1 MSNMHWSIRIALSI
15 ALCSATLQGQT
26 ANLQIAAGSSHG
38 VLLKTDGS
46 VWTWGGNSF
55 GQLGRKSEDDWGLAQ
70 VTRLSGIVSIAAGQE
85 FTLALDSHGAVWAW
99 GQNKDGQL
107 GTRGAKDPREPA
119 AVRGLPRIVALAAA
133 GTHSLA
139 LDINGNVWE
148 WGAFPAR
155 HPGPAPEQTSNLPR
169 ITAIAAGDRHSI
181 ALDSSRHVW
190 VWGDHGAEVSF
201 SPGQLPGLSDVV
213 AVAGAYQ
220 LTVALKKDGTVW
232 SVGYGAAGQR
242 GNGAAESSSEPVMV
256 IGLSDVKAITARYMD
271 VMALKNDG
279 TVWNWGDN
287 HYRQLGNPA
296 FNQEEENKPV
306 RAGTL
311 TGIAAIAAGGSHSVA
326 INSNGTVWT
335 WGQNDRG
342 ALGADPESLNQSDVP
357 MHPGQ
362 DIPPPCRELFSCLTG
377 SGKLISICGDQD
389 ESNVGKWSAIHYR
402 FGPVNGP
409 PDLMFPADPASAP
422 PSLFF
427 SEEKRGRDPIR
438 SIRFSNGAYTYTVTY
453 ALSGDG
459 AGVDVKDAKGRKVT
473 SISCAERP
481 EIYDDYLRENL
492 PCDPKS
498 PDGCKTPK

>member
-1 MSNMHWSIRIALSI
+1 MRWSIRFALSI
-15 ALCSATLQGQT
+15 VLWSATLLGQT

-38 VLLKTDGS
+38 VLLRTEGT
-46 VWTWGGNSF
+46 VWTWGGNAS
-55 GQLGRKSEDDWGLAQ
+55 GQLGRKSEDSWGLAQ
-70 VTRLSGIVSIAAGQE
+70 VTRLSGIVSVAAGQE
-85 FTLALDSHGAVWAW
+85 FTLALDSKGTVWGW
-99 GQNKDGQL
+99 GQNEDGQL
-107 GTRGAKDPREPA
+107 GTRDVKDTQEPA
-119 AVRGLPRIVALAAA
+119 SVSGLPQIVAIAAA

-139 LDINGNVWE
+139 LDSNGNVWE
-148 WGAFPAR
+148 WGSFPAR
-155 HPGPAPEQTSNLPR
+155 HPGPTPERMANLPR
-169 ITAIAAGDRHSI
+169 IKAIAAGERHSI
-181 ALDSSRHVW
+181 ALDASGHVW
-190 VWGDHGAEVSF
+190 VWGDHGAEVSS

-242 GNGAAESSSEPVMV
+242 GNGAAETSGNPVMV
-256 IGLSDVKAITARYMD
+256 IGLSDVKAIAARYMD

-287 HYRQLGNPA
+287 HYRQLGNTA
-296 FNQEEENKPV
+296 FQQEEEDKPV
-306 RAGTL
+306 RAATL

-326 INSNGTVWT
+326 VNRDGTVWA

-342 ALGADPESLNQSDVP
+342 ALGADPEALNQSDVP

-362 DIPPPCRELFSCLTG
+362 DIPPPCRELFACLTG
-377 SGKLISICGDQD
+377 SGKQISICGDQD
-389 ESNVGKWSAIHYR
+389 ESNVGKWSSIHYR

-409 PDLMFPADPASAP
+409 PEFMFPADPGNAP
-422 PSLFF
+422 PSLFY
-427 SEEKRGRDPIR
+427 SGEKRGRDPVR
-438 SIRFSNGAYTYTVTY
+438 TIRFSNGAYTYTVTY
-453 ALSGDG
+453 AQSGAG
-459 AGVDVKDAKGRKVT
+459 AGVDVKDAGGRKVT

-498 PDGCKTPK
+498 PGGCKSPK